1 MGIKVLQII
10 DGSYFRYN
18 PNKVLNKKCGYQDI
32 LVTMFDYCL
41 RDAAGYFEIVSKWN
55 NKFPL
60 VIKDAITR
68 DSLYYLVNDGKRAAE
83 EPPAAHPL
91 ENFIEKFGAW
101 EDECTTEEIIKDIYE
116 SRSVSSSEST
126 L

>member
-1 MGIKVLQII
+1 MARVHGYALCLLYLALFFPLVFYVQARTQVRR
-10 DGSYFRYN
+10 SFCQ
-18 PNKVLNKKCGYQDI
+18 VLNKKCGYQDI

-68 DSLYYLVNDGKRAAE
+68 DSLYYLVNDGKRAAGLS
-83 EPPAAHPL
+83 A
-91 ENFIEKFGAW
+91 
-101 EDECTTEEIIKDIYE
+101 C
-116 SRSVSSSEST
+116 
-126 L
+126 